1 MTVEIKIF
9 GEDAGHALRELFGL
23 TEGLSPRQTG
33 QQTAAAPTIA
43 SAAGQHTNSLHGG
56 SKLGADI
63 AVNNTPQ
70 EEPAETA
77 AEAPRER
84 GKPSGGRSR
93 RTKEEIAEDE
103 AADAAD
109 AAAAAAAGAQN
120 ISTGEECKDPAE
132 DVEQDKK
139 DEAAD
144 AVNAPAAEATV
155 EGLRSVMG
163 EYAKVYGMQA
173 VQADGA
179 KIFVAALGTPTEG
192 ATWKVSTVPADKIG
206 MAVTAWSEALV
217 KNPFKN
223 AVVGA

>member
-1 MTVEIKIF
+1 MPVEIKII
-9 GEDAGHALRELFGL
+9 GENADHALAELFGF
-23 TEGLSPRQTG
+23 TGGLSNRAAMQSTTAFHSKASPETVQ
-33 QQTAAAPTIA
+33 AAAAA
-43 SAAGQHTNSLHGG
+43 SATV
-56 SKLGADI
+56 GATVG
-63 AVNNTPQ
+63 ATSQ
-70 EEPAETA
+70 EEPTETA

-120 ISTGEECKDPAE
+120 ISTGEERKDPAE